1 MTFIASWVKETDVN
15 VLYTRTTIVVIMF
28 FPLKS
33 IGIISLYDIFIV
45 QLMIIFDIQ
54 QNSEFFDLFRNN

>member
-28 FPLKS
+28 FSLKS

-54 QNSEFFDLFRNN
+54 QNSEFFDLF